1 MLYWVISYINIIL
14 NGKKNHNTLTV
25 PFEKSQTVSFA
36 NSIMKNIVEPSAL
49 SRFPVKLIC
58 CIAFGP
64 ASSFYCLL
72 KSVAINLL

>member
-1 MLYWVISYINIIL
+1 
-14 NGKKNHNTLTV
+14 
-25 PFEKSQTVSFA
+25 
-36 NSIMKNIVEPSAL
+36 MKNIVEPSAL

-72 KSVAINLL
+72 KSVAISLL